1 MLQCFWKYG
10 TNDFFKKNKEKIM
23 ACRTYW
29 RKRASFSKRNLKCK
43 DNEVK
48 LCGWGVYTVINSI
61 FRSDSLL
68 IYLCIPGAGLI
79 PIVASSLCVEIQASQ
94 ACGLRA
100 DPQTCK
106 QIRASLFITD
116 EYFH

>member
-1 MLQCFWKYG
+1 MVLM
-10 TNDFFKKNKEKIM
+10 TSLKNKEKIM

-43 DNEVK
+43 ENEVK
-48 LCGWGVYTVINSI
+48 LHGWGVYTVI

-79 PIVASSLCVEIQASQ
+79 PIAASSVCVEIQASQ
-94 ACGLRA
+94 ACGLIA

-106 QIRASLFITD
+106 QIRASL
-116 EYFH
+116 HNR